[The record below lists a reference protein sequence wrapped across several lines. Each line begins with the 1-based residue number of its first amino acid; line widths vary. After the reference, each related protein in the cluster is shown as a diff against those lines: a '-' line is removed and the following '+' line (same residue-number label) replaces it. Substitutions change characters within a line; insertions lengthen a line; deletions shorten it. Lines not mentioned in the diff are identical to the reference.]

1 MLESSRQGNSND
13 VKRNGFGSV
22 VVLDIKFGIVRN
34 GRSERVRRTGSGLV
48 QRVLEHVEGKQGQRG
63 RDFSFSDSGGALCP
77 VLVTGCPK
85 FQVAQRSC
93 IQEWVRVAQLTFRVG
108 AWTLT
113 GKGPGMA
120 TKGPEA
126 MPKGIRASRAE
137 GPAWGVSIVDI

>member
-1 MLESSRQGNSND
+1 MATPG
-13 VKRNGFGSV
+13 VGS
-22 VVLDIKFGIVRN
+22 GVRN
-34 GRSERVRRTGSGLV
+34 GRSEWVRHAGSRLVRR
-48 QRVLEHVEGKQGQRG
+48 VLGRVEGKQGQRG

-93 IQEWVRVAQLTFRVG
+93 VWEWVWAAQLTFQVS

-113 GKGPGMA
+113 GKGPGTV
-120 TKGPEA
+120 TKGLEA

-137 GPAWGVSIVDI
+137 GPAWGGYP

>member
-1 MLESSRQGNSND
+1 MEGGA
-13 VKRNGFGSV
+13 RNGG
-22 VVLDIKFGIVRN
+22 L
-34 GRSERVRRTGSGLV
+34 ERVWCAGCGLV
-48 QRVLEHVEGKQGQRG
+48 RRGLERVEGKQGRSG
-63 RDFSFSDSGGALCP
+63 RDFGFSNSGGALHP

-93 IQEWVRVAQLTFRVG
+93 IREWVRVAQLTFRVG

-137 GPAWGVSIVDI
+137 GPAWGGYP